1 MMAQPST
8 VSLDGDHN
16 RALAL
21 MVPTG
26 ITFIAALVLVSL
38 RLYVRIKV
46 VRKLG
51 KDDLFILLG
60 MVGPR

>member
-1 MMAQPST
+1 MMAQQST

-16 RALAL
+16 RALEL
-21 MVPTG
+21 MIPTG

>member
-16 RALAL
+16 RALEL
-21 MVPTG
+21 MIPTG
-26 ITFIAALVLVSL
+26 ITFIAALVLASL

-60 MVGPR
+60 KVGPR